1 MMLNSNTDIVTSG
14 PSTSLLSI
22 QLANCLC
29 MFVFVV
35 SCFSFQTFCCRCI
48 GAIDCFPVNLKTQFS
63 AMANQ

>member
-35 SCFSFQTFCCRCI
+35 SCFFLFKPFVIAVLVQ
-48 GAIDCFPVNLKTQFS
+48 
-63 AMANQ
+63 